1 MAYFHPNTAVIKH
14 SAGDFKI
21 KNTGEPYSGPYIAT
35 NDNRYFIGDDLL
47 FPGPELMIDEEGGYG
62 ITGNFHVRKYNAI
75 FPTKSKR
82 ILKLKPVIPSKTIPT
97 EKDYKKG
104 YFYRYFCVK
113 TNQLEN
119 IFEISKKH
127 YHNIT
132 KKKIFDVNLYKLGVI
147 SWALKG
153 DVVKSNF
160 NTVKRLK
167 NRDPK
172 LKYITKLFIKLDEFY
187 RSPDIEKSDCLIY
200 NIKNRFYVN
209 GEIIPSSLP
218 PSYGVPAH
226 QNKCKG
232 CAYFAGTDENPQLG
246 YYNKWCAL
254 VKNQYWCKSFQ
265 PDMSNAADMTF
276 EDYQSSIGETDLFIS
291 TETAMQ
297 GGTVITVGEE
307 GFESGYPPIGRQG
320 AFDGEEVF
328 HDSSGHNYRWQANT
342 DSWIVVTTTE
352 EYSSWYENNPYHP
365 FIMPGNVVGE
375 IQQFPYPGS
384 GYELVDIHEYTWDG
398 VHWIQGDPVG

>member
-47 FPGPELMIDEEGGYG
+47 FPGPELMVDEEGGYG

-132 KKKIFDVNLYKLGVI
+132 KKKISRI
-147 SWALKG
+147 
-153 DVVKSNF
+153 
-160 NTVKRLK
+160 
-167 NRDPK
+167 
-172 LKYITKLFIKLDEFY
+172 IT
-187 RSPDIEKSDCLIY
+187 
-200 NIKNRFYVN
+200 
-209 GEIIPSSLP
+209 
-218 PSYGVPAH
+218 
-226 QNKCKG
+226 
-232 CAYFAGTDENPQLG
+232 
-246 YYNKWCAL
+246 
-254 VKNQYWCKSFQ
+254 
-265 PDMSNAADMTF
+265 
-276 EDYQSSIGETDLFIS
+276 
-291 TETAMQ
+291 
-297 GGTVITVGEE
+297 
-307 GFESGYPPIGRQG
+307 
-320 AFDGEEVF
+320 
-328 HDSSGHNYRWQANT
+328 
-342 DSWIVVTTTE
+342 
-352 EYSSWYENNPYHP
+352 
-365 FIMPGNVVGE
+365 
-375 IQQFPYPGS
+375 
-384 GYELVDIHEYTWDG
+384 ELRY
-398 VHWIQGDPVG
+398 